1 MLNCSSWLLIIL
13 NTHPIAHLF
22 SVDCKKFTFLA
33 SESEPKMWGLFVAH
47 KNTYQENP
55 TIEDVL
61 KN

>member
-1 MLNCSSWLLIIL
+1 MATDYLEHPPYSSSIQCRLQKIY
-13 NTHPIAHLF
+13 
-22 SVDCKKFTFLA
+22 FL
-33 SESEPKMWGLFVAH
+33 SLWEWTKIWGLFVAH